1 MDPVFLAMLAKLRVE
16 TAIDVIGAWKQA
28 GEPTNEEIRALFI
41 TQKRRVILWLA

>member
-1 MDPVFLAMLAKLRVE
+1 VVEKLRVE

-28 GEPTNEEIRALFI
+28 GEPTNEEIQALFM